1 MFINNKN
8 KGLPDAF
15 TQFPLLFFQKLCLF
29 KTLALKPALNAL
41 CRNSIMKG
49 GSDIPGYISHDQFT
63 FQDLSMDDG
72 TRDILQLLKDNTEYL
87 FLVLE
92 FIQAVRLL
100 QLRETHFREMV
111 RSLKG
116 RSQEKVKLKID
127 FFAL

>member
-1 MFINNKN
+1 MLLPNFHCFFFKN
-8 KGLPDAF
+8 FVFSKLWPLNLPSMHCVEI
-15 TQFPLLFFQKLCLF
+15 KL
-29 KTLALKPALNAL
+29 
-41 CRNSIMKG
+41 MKG
-49 GSDIPGYISHDQFT
+49 GSDTPGYISHDQFT

-100 QLRETHFREMV
+100 QLRETHFKEMV